1 MSAAPSAPSSS
12 QAEPPSSALAIFE
25 FVHPGVNKFQI
36 LSMAGLAKKTKPAK
50 RLGAGK
56 RGSVWHKLREAQ
68 RKCGCT
74 TSTLKEVLKAVEPF
88 CGSVFI
94 GGTNANDEQFFEAA
108 DAVVLCLHGCVKC
121 NQYVFEPTNN
131 MIRCPKCRHPRFN
144 QKKKPNEVCCCQFFF
159 DCLLIFLIVC

>member
-1 MSAAPSAPSSS
+1 M
-12 QAEPPSSALAIFE
+12 
-25 FVHPGVNKFQI
+25 NKFQI
-36 LSMAGLAKKTKPAK
+36 LSMAGLAEKTKPAK
-50 RLGAGK
+50 RLVAGK

-74 TSTLKEVLKAVEPF
+74 TTTLKAVLKAVEPF

-94 GGTNANDEQFFEAA
+94 GGINANDEQFFEAG

-121 NQYVFEPTNN
+121 NQYVFEPMNN

-144 QKKKPNEVCCCQFFF
+144 QKKKPNEVCCCQIFF